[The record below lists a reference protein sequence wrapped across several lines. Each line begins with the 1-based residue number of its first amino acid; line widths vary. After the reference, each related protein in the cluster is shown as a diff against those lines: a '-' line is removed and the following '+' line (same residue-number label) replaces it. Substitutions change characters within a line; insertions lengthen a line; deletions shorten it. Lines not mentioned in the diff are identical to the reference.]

1 MKAIV
6 LHGVSEPEA
15 LRPEDVADPTP
26 GPAEAV
32 VRLRAAALNHR
43 DLNICCGQYANLRF
57 PIIPGFDPGGVTA
70 TLRTLATVA
79 AKAQAFGGRTE
90 EWLPN
95 GAHRILP
102 SSVLGRLLR
111 AATGHP

>member
-1 MKAIV
+1 MTALV
-6 LHGVSEPEA
+6 VS
-15 LRPEDVADPTP
+15 L
-26 GPAEAV
+26 
-32 VRLRAAALNHR
+32 
-43 DLNICCGQYANLRF
+43 
-57 PIIPGFDPGGVTA
+57 
-70 TLRTLATVA
+70 
-79 AKAQAFGGRTE
+79 E